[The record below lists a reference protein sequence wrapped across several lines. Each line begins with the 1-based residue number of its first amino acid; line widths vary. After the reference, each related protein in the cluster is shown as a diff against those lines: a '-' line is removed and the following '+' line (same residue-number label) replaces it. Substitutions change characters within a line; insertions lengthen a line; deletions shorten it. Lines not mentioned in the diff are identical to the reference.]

1 MGPVQPKV
9 SRSFLLADALSL
21 SPRGPPVEA
30 GGKGTRMPWD
40 RAVGPCDTD
49 VACPYWSAFQDTG
62 RGWRGWREDLEGQ
75 WWIPPQA
82 TNSLGPELTH
92 T

>member
-9 SRSFLLADALSL
+9 SRSFLLTDVLSL
-21 SPRGPPVEA
+21 SPRGQPVEA

-75 WWIPPQA
+75 WWIPPTGHQQP
-82 TNSLGPELTH
+82 GP
-92 T
+92 